1 MYSDALW
8 VTRRRSFD
16 VCIMPETFAS
26 EYSYHLDFTKTFRSR
41 IVPEHLA
48 IVHTDSTHRLTFSAR
63 SSTLDPTHG
72 RRLLDQID
80 DWTALL
86 ANHGDAL
93 REYAPRRYRGALRNQ
108 AALCALA
115 GEKLQG
121 LTLAAGL
128 TRSQPW
134 LAKNW
139 ALLLLA
145 LLGPRAI
152 RWAIAYNQR

>member
-1 MYSDALW
+1 LSAPSR
-8 VTRRRSFD
+8 TR
-16 VCIMPETFAS
+16 
-26 EYSYHLDFTKTFRSR
+26 
-41 IVPEHLA
+41 
-48 IVHTDSTHRLTFSAR
+48 
-63 SSTLDPTHG
+63 G

-108 AALCALA
+108 AALYALA
-115 GEKLQG
+115 GERLQG

-139 ALLLLA
+139 AILLLA
-145 LLGPRAI
+145 LLCPRAI
-152 RWAIAYNQR
+152 RWAIAYKQR